1 LEKLLKFFLQV
12 ICFTLQDKKVLR
24 KWLKSYQDGVKQ
36 VASAYGAL
44 INNANEAGKGRYS
57 TIFDDGYFKD
67 AAERYLTSGVAGAIG
82 GPMGM
87 IGHKLI

>member
-1 LEKLLKFFLQV
+1 
-12 ICFTLQDKKVLR
+12 LQDKKR
-24 KWLKSYQDGVKQ
+24 KWLKSYFKTVKQ

-67 AAERYLTSGVAGAIG
+67 AAERYL
-82 GPMGM
+82 
-87 IGHKLI
+87 L

>member
-1 LEKLLKFFLQV
+1 MQGG
-12 ICFTLQDKKVLR
+12 
-24 KWLKSYQDGVKQ
+24 W
-36 VASAYGAL
+36 
-44 INNANEAGKGRYS
+44 KGRYS

-87 IGHKLI
+87 IGHKVDLSLLHLQALTDILMDGRKKSSFCIGRDERRRKSWSLKP

>member
-1 LEKLLKFFLQV
+1 
-12 ICFTLQDKKVLR
+12 LQDKKVLR
-24 KWLKSYQDGVKQ
+24 KELFQDGVKQ

-82 GPMGM
+82 GPM
-87 IGHKLI
+87 IGFDLSPITSVKFYD